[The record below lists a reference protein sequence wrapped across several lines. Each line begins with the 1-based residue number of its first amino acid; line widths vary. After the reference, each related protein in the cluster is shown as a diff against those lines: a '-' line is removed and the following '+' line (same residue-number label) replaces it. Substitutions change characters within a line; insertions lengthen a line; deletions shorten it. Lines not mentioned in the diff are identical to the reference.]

1 MQTCSPPQR
10 MNKLNTFVAIDIETS
25 NANSS
30 SICQIGLA
38 KFSDNKL
45 VDTWS
50 SLINP
55 KTFFSDINSS
65 IHGITQAD
73 VTNSPTVIDISDEI
87 ASFIGDSHLVSHT
100 SFDKNSL
107 TKAFI
112 KHRIDIEF
120 EWLDSSRIARR
131 AWEQFNKK
139 GYGLANLAKF
149 IGYEFNHHDALEDA
163 KAAGFIT
170 LKAIKDS
177 GNTLENWTKI
187 LKVRHT
193 KLKANINQ
201 EGYIDGALFG
211 ESVVFTGSLKICR
224 KDASDIAAIAGC
236 KVTNSVNTK
245 TTLLIVGDQ
254 DIERLAGHTKS
265 TKHRKAEELM
275 LKGQDIK
282 ILCES
287 DFFSITSSHSAN
299 TAYKG

>member
-1 MQTCSPPQR
+1 MS
-10 MNKLNTFVAIDIETS
+10 KLNTFVAIDIETS

-55 KTFFSDINSS
+55 KTFFSDINIS
-65 IHGITQAD
+65 IHGITQVD

-87 ASFIGDSHLVSHT
+87 ASFIGNSHLVSHT

-112 KHRIDIEF
+112 KYGIDIEF
-120 EWLDSSRIARR
+120 KWLDSSRIARR

-139 GYGLANLAKF
+139 GYGLANLAQF

-177 GNTLENWTKI
+177 GNTLENWTEI
-187 LKVRHT
+187 LKVRHS
-193 KLKANINQ
+193 KPKANISQ

-211 ESVVFTGSLKICR
+211 ESIVFTGSLKICR

-254 DIERLAGHTKS
+254 DIEQLAGHTKS

-287 DFFSITSSHSAN
+287 DFFSITSSHSTN
-299 TAYKG
+299 TTNKG